1 MIGDRLARLA
11 KLGVLPALV
20 SALTRHGSL
29 TWEMAKRDVLGRYR
43 GASLGLFW
51 SLLAPFLM
59 LLVYTLAFG
68 GILKAR
74 WPEADGSTAGFALI
88 LFMGLIVHGF
98 FAECLIRSTNLVV
111 SNPNYVKRI
120 IFPLEILPWPM
131 VLSALFHVGMNVSVF
146 VVWHWAMYGALPW
159 TIFLLPLVLVPL
171 VVLALGLSWVLASL
185 SVYFRDVGQITAPL
199 ATALLFLSSAIIPLD
214 SVPADY
220 RVLFEANPLTFII
233 DQARAVALWGVV
245 PDWSGL
251 LRYAMASAIVAY
263 LGCAWFQ
270 GTRKGFADVL

>member
-1 MIGDRLARLA
+1 MIPHRLSRLS
-11 KLGVLPALV
+11 KLGVMPALL
-20 SALTRHGSL
+20 SAFTRHPSL

-74 WPEADGSTAGFALI
+74 WPEAGGSTAGFALI
-88 LFMGLIVHGF
+88 LFVGLIVHGF

-111 SNPNYVKRI
+111 GNSNYVKRI

-131 VLSALFHVGMNVSVF
+131 ILSALFHAGMNFMVF
-146 VVWHWAMYGALPW
+146 VAWHLVMYGALPW
-159 TIFLLPLVLVPL
+159 TIVFLPLVFLPL
-171 VVLALGLSWVLASL
+171 VVLALGVAWVLASL

-199 ATALLFLSSAIIPLD
+199 ATALLFLSSAIIPID

-220 RVLFEANPLTFII
+220 RFLFEINPLTFII
-233 DQARAVALWGVV
+233 DQARAVALWGTM

-251 LRYAMASAIVAY
+251 LKYALASTIVAY

-270 GTRKGFADVL
+270 GTRRGFADVL

>member
-1 MIGDRLARLA
+1 MSLNRLSRLGH
-11 KLGVLPALV
+11 LGVAPAIL
-20 SALTRHGSL
+20 SAFTRHASL

-74 WPEADGSTAGFALI
+74 WPQVDGSTAGFALV
-88 LFMGLIVHGF
+88 LFVGLIVHGF
-98 FAECLIRSTNLVV
+98 FAECLVRSTQLVV
-111 SNPNYVKRI
+111 GNVNYVKRI

-131 VLSALFHVGMNVSVF
+131 VLSALFHAAMNF
-146 VVWHWAMYGALPW
+146 VVFIAWHFAMFGPLPW
-159 TIFLLPLVLVPL
+159 TATLLPVVLLPL
-171 VVLALGLSWVLASL
+171 VVLALGVAWVLASL
-185 SVYFRDVGQITAPL
+185 SVYFRDVSQITPPL
-199 ATALLFLSSAIIPLD
+199 ATALLFLSSAIIPVE
-214 SVPADY
+214 SVPEDY
-220 RVLFEANPLTFII
+220 RQLFELNPLTFII
-233 DQARAVALWGVV
+233 DQTRAVLLWGVV

-251 LRYAMASAIVAY
+251 ARYLLASGIVAW

-270 GTRKGFADVL
+270 ATRRGFADVL